1 MAPQGARHR
10 LAHPPRYLTGRPPWG
25 RLLFVNAYRSAVDPF
40 DALGD
45 ATRRAIV
52 ESLRDGERTVG
63 DLATGLPVSRPA
75 VSQHL
80 GVLKAAGLVLERPEG
95 TRRYYRLDPIGL
107 TRLQNRLDAMWGGEP
122 AADIAV
128 ELPAAAQEPSTPAPV
143 ERPSGKGHKKHKK
156 KGGRK

>member
-1 MAPQGARHR
+1 
-10 LAHPPRYLTGRPPWG
+10 
-25 RLLFVNAYRSAVDPF
+25 VNAYRADVDPL

-52 ESLRDGERTVG
+52 DGLRDGERTVG

-95 TRRYYRLDPIGL
+95 TRRFYRLDPIGL
-107 TRLQNRLDAMWGGEP
+107 TRLMNRLDAMWGGEP
-122 AADIAV
+122 V
-128 ELPAAAQEPSTPAPV
+128 PPVLPAVVPAGEAAPAESTPAR
-143 ERPSGKGHKKHKK
+143 EQPSGKGHKKRKK
-156 KGGRK
+156 KGGHK